1 MPNEEIKRMIETK
14 YYPFIPRDEIAS
26 NCRFKLNKE
35 DILSV
40 GGPIATIA
48 SEMAKLTINP
58 SSNEG
63 LYRCVFPNGVSGALA
78 QAKDGSGYLGTI
90 MNNGIAGQA
99 RWIPV
104 EASAT
109 TIPINPVTIAIAIT
123 LVGINKKL
131 DDIRQTQND
140 ILNFLE
146 SDKESNLK
154 GSVNA
159 LSEIMNDYR
168 YNYDNTTWKRGKFV
182 IASDIKNKA
191 DNSIIFYRKAIKNEM
206 DKRSV
211 IHNNLQAQKITDKVQ
226 YDFKCYQ
233 LSVYLYAYAS
243 FVEVVLGDNYN
254 SEFLDKVSER
264 IEDYSFQYYKDYTEC
279 SNMLGKY
286 TGSSLEAAAL
296 KGLGSVSK
304 NVGKAIAKIP
314 IISRGP
320 VDEALIAAGDSAYT
334 FSSKNSEKVLQ
345 EFSDK
350 KDAGVYLFVDNI
362 DTLNTMNNQA
372 IEMMFDQDNIYVC
385 AK

>member
-35 DILSV
+35 EILSV

-109 TIPINPVTIAIAIT
+109 TIPIDPVTIAIAIT

-191 DNSIIFYRKAIKNEM
+191 DNSIIFYRKAIKNVMEGF
-206 DKRSV
+206 
-211 IHNNLQAQKITDKVQ
+211 I
-226 YDFKCYQ
+226 
-233 LSVYLYAYAS
+233 
-243 FVEVVLGDNYN
+243 
-254 SEFLDKVSER
+254 
-264 IEDYSFQYYKDYTEC
+264 
-279 SNMLGKY
+279 
-286 TGSSLEAAAL
+286 
-296 KGLGSVSK
+296 
-304 NVGKAIAKIP
+304 
-314 IISRGP
+314 
-320 VDEALIAAGDSAYT
+320 
-334 FSSKNSEKVLQ
+334 
-345 EFSDK
+345 
-350 KDAGVYLFVDNI
+350 
-362 DTLNTMNNQA
+362 
-372 IEMMFDQDNIYVC
+372 
-385 AK
+385 